1 MAEGKVKWFNAQK
14 GYGFIVYKGEDL
26 FVHWSE
32 TEEDLLEEDDVVFD
46 VEETDKGKKA
56 VNVKKLRP
64 GSFNYSYKPQ
74 NGQDVK

>member
-32 TEEDLLEEDDVVFD
+32 TEEDLLEEDEVTFD
-46 VEETDKGKKA
+46 VEETEKGKKA
-56 VNVKKLRP
+56 INVKKQRP
-64 GSFNYSYKPQ
+64 GSFNYPYEPKSE
-74 NGQDVK
+74 NSDE